1 MSEDDFVRIL
11 SDTQYNLLF
20 QQQQLLSTEG
30 VSLTFTDDAVSEIA
44 SLAARVNASVENI
57 GARRLRTVIAKLMEE
72 VSFTAHRLAGTE
84 VVVDAAY
91 VKAHTSA
98 MSTKS
103 DARQYIL

>member
-1 MSEDDFVRIL
+1 MCIRDSL
-11 SDTQYNLLF
+11 TDTQFNLLM
-20 QQQQLLSTEG
+20 QQRALLATEG
-30 VSLTFTDDAVSEIA
+30 VTLTFTDDAVGEIA
-44 SLAARVNASVENI
+44 RLAATLNASVENI
-57 GARRLRTVIAKLMEE
+57 GARRLRTVLAKLMEE